1 MSKYS
6 EYIKSRKEKDL
17 EFFFGEVTKKSNK
30 YFEYNSIIDEDN
42 IIIITNNI
50 KTIKG
55 NMVMIVDNNKAV
67 YLKDWQVRR
76 VHNFYNGVSAFA
88 VKLNRKYF
96 KPYTFRFD
104 FEGMAF
110 EQAET
115 FDSLKECA
123 AEQSYPIALGA

>member
-104 FEGMAF
+104 FEDMAF

-123 AEQSYPIALGA
+123 AELSNRIRSIE